1 MEFHELACKPQPFI
15 RRAGDADLPRTSL
28 DAEWISSQGLH
39 YLALHEVAR
48 RRWLA
53 ARRDAPQ
60 PCAQDVNLGVGH
72 HPLGAVHRNRRH
84 VKPNRPVFA
93 LSQIVIELRVELVLS
108 DSREG
113 GLPRLAW
120 LLRAPQ
126 RDLKRGE
133 LARVLVE

>member
-1 MEFHELACKPQPFI
+1 
-15 RRAGDADLPRTSL
+15 
-28 DAEWISSQGLH
+28 
-39 YLALHEVAR
+39 
-48 RRWLA
+48 
-53 ARRDAPQ
+53 
-60 PCAQDVNLGVGH
+60 
-72 HPLGAVHRNRRH
+72 